1 MKHPNR
7 DTAETWHGS

>member
-7 DTAETWHGS
+7 HRQQ